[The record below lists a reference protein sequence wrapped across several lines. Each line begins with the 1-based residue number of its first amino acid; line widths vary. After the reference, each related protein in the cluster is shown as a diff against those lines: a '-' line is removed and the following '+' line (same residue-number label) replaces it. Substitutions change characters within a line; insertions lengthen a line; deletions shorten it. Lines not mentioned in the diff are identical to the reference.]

1 MIGSPPAIENN
12 VASYSQDNG
21 LKRKSE
27 CVIFF
32 VCVTDGKM
40 SDVCLRV
47 LLREK
52 EREKHVSY
60 ILALLCEYKML
71 PLC

>member
-27 CVIFF
+27 CVIFL
-32 VCVTDGKM
+32 CVRDRRK
-40 SDVCLRV
+40 DVRCV
-47 LLREK
+47 SACVVEG
-52 EREKHVSY
+52 ERKRK
-60 ILALLCEYKML
+60 AC
-71 PLC
+71 